1 MTNKKYKIL
10 LVDDERDILS
20 IIKHGLENEGSF
32 EVDAFHD
39 PEEALSQFK
48 LGKYDLL
55 LLDIRMPK
63 MNGFELYRELRKID
77 EKTKICFITA
87 FEIYYDEFR
96 KMFPKVRVDCF
107 VHKPVHLEHL
117 AKTIR
122 EEIELKQQMELT
134 KERTI

>member
-39 PEEALSQFK
+39 PEKALSQFK
-48 LGKYDLL
+48 PGKYDLL

-63 MNGFELYRELRKID
+63 MNGLLSRRVLLKTLGAVTPGVLQAYRRLLQAFTREAADFCRRRGMTYLQLRSD
-77 EKTKICFITA
+77 VDLQNVLVRT
-87 FEIYYDEFR
+87 FR
-96 KMFPKVRVDCF
+96 SAGVLV
-107 VHKPVHLEHL
+107 
-117 AKTIR
+117 
-122 EEIELKQQMELT
+122 
-134 KERTI
+134 

>member
-39 PEEALSQFK
+39 PVKALSQFK
-48 LGKYDLL
+48 PGKYDLL

-63 MNGFELYRELRKID
+63 MNGFRLYRELRKLD
-77 EKTKICFITA
+77 ENTKICFITA

-107 VHKPVHLEHL
+107 VHKPIRLEQL

-122 EEIELKQQMELT
+122 EEIELKQQMELA